1 MSKASG
7 KRKASS
13 RCEQPCGMRP
23 SRCVCIAARDRL
35 VEALIPPS
43 TPLGPYEREEM
54 MLEFSTARTW
64 CEYCEPE
71 FDGVSVC
78 SCYQARKRAWE
89 MKGPQAEPT
98 FPSLFEICAAEIE
111 EELACA
117 RCQFCTS
124 EDGYEHE
131 LVDYRLPPLHLL
143 KWTRDA
149 RLQPQLVFVDV
160 RPLSPPCARIASAPP
175 LLRPRVSE
183 RVAEVE

>member
-1 MSKASG
+1 
-7 KRKASS
+7 
-13 RCEQPCGMRP
+13 MRP

-54 MLEFSTARTW
+54 MLEFATARTW
-64 CEYCEPE
+64 CDFCQPKFEGA
-71 FDGVSVC
+71 DVC
-78 SCYQARKRAWE
+78 SCFEARKRAWE

-98 FPSLFEICAAEIE
+98 FPSLFDIRAAEVE
-111 EELACA
+111 EELAIA
-117 RCQFCTS
+117 RCQFCNA
-124 EDGYEHE
+124 EEKE
-131 LVDYRLPPLHLL
+131 LVDMRLPPLHLL

-149 RLQPQLVFVDV
+149 CLLPQLVFVDV

-175 LLRPRVSE
+175 LMRPRVSE